1 MSRRAVSAGIQLGV
15 GLLLVVS
22 AMALY
27 WQYLRFMYELTFL
40 SNFCAGL
47 FFLIAGVCTW
57 MGKRTPQILYLCF
70 AVLLFLVMAV
80 CLVFSGDFS
89 FTGAFLFL
97 HLIDPLAV
105 LAYFFLAA
113 DMGSVPGRLLP
124 TALLMPMAYLAFALI
139 FGAKT
144 KNYIYFFLDYNQ
156 VGIGYTLG
164 FILIAGGALLLV
176 SWVFWR
182 VNRLLG
188 RVRESRGGTV

>member
-1 MSRRAVSAGIQLGV
+1 MSRRVVLSGIQLGI
-15 GLLLVVS
+15 GLLLALS

-27 WQYLRFMYELTFL
+27 WQYPRFMYELTFL

-47 FFLIAGVCTW
+47 FFCTAGVCAW
-57 MGKRTPQILYLCF
+57 LGKRTPQILYLCF

-80 CLVFSGDFS
+80 CLAFSGNFS

-113 DMGSVPGRLLP
+113 DMRSVPGKLLP
-124 TALLMPMAYLAFALI
+124 MALLMPMAYLAFALI

-144 KNYIYFFLDYNQ
+144 QNYIYFFLDYNQ

-164 FILIAGGALLLV
+164 FIFIAGGALLLV

-182 VNRLLG
+182 VNRLLRSAQAG
-188 RVRESRGGTV
+188 KGGTV